1 MKWTSAFLLSC
12 VASVAQAQAS
22 APAQQLLA
30 EARAAQA
37 RGELPAALASLQR
50 AAALEP
56 DNAEI
61 LRLLGVAQGQVGRTD
76 EALRTLARAQAIA
89 PNDADIKLAT
99 AQVHYYRGDSDLALR
114 MAEDVAAA
122 APGNADARDLLD
134 RARRAVREEGP
145 RTRLDVYGGYS
156 DFNQRARKPWLEMG
170 AAVSHRLDE
179 RWQALARADVA
190 DRFGRTDVFLEGG
203 VEHRIGGNSAVN
215 LSVGGTPDAD
225 FLPQWSVRGGYRT
238 RAWQGKDREGAG
250 AGILLLDARYAEY
263 RSGSVETLSPGLEQ
277 YFGGGRFWA
286 TGRLI
291 FTWDE
296 NGNRQTGWLLRGD
309 GYATDRLRLFAG
321 YADAPETAEN
331 VTLTTRT
338 VFGGIIYDL
347 DDNHTLRFD
356 YARDDRER
364 SYVRHAFTVGVGLRF

>member
-1 MKWTSAFLLSC
+1 MRRLALLLLTGAASA
-12 VASVAQAQAS
+12 AQAQTSVPTRA
-22 APAQQLLA
+22 LVD

-37 RGELPAALASLQR
+37 RGEPAAALASLEH

-56 DNAEI
+56 DNAEV
-61 LRLLGVAQGQVGRTD
+61 LRLLGVAQGQAGRTD

-89 PNDADIKLAT
+89 PTDSDIKLAT
-99 AQVHYYRGDSDLALR
+99 AQVHYYRGDSDRALQ
-114 MAEDVAAA
+114 MAQEVAAA

-134 RARRAVREEGP
+134 RARRAVRERGP
-145 RTRLDVYGGYS
+145 GTRLDVYGGYS

-170 AAVSHRLDE
+170 AALSHRVDE

-190 DRFGRTDVFLEGG
+190 DRFGKTDVFLEGG
-203 VEHRIGGNSAVN
+203 FERRIGGSSA
-215 LSVGGTPDAD
+215 LSLSAGGTPNAD
-225 FLPQWSVRGGYRT
+225 FLPEWSLRGSYRT
-238 RAWQGKDREGAG
+238 QAWQGSDRNGAG

-277 YFGGGRFWA
+277 YLAGGRLWA

-296 NGNRQTGWLLRGD
+296 NGNRQTGWLVRGD

-321 YADAPETAEN
+321 YADAPETSEN

-338 VFGGIIYDL
+338 IFGGVIYDL
-347 DDNHTLRFD
+347 DDNRTLRFD